1 MLPVQFSAHL
11 PFRSRSVSRVVVAGV
26 LASVSLTVPATSGAD
41 VPSPTRAAGST
52 SSGSGPISSTG
63 TRLQA
68 EGTSRV
74 ADSAGTATLGTAA
87 YAVPAGAVVVSPTG
101 SDAAAGTLASPVRT
115 LGRAL
120 VLAPA
125 GGTVVLRAGT
135 YTESVTASKT
145 VTIQNYPREKVWF
158 DGSVPVG
165 GWVKDGTTWRRD
177 GWTKRF
183 DASVGFSKGDV
194 DGTAAGWRWLNPDYP
209 MAAHPDQVW
218 VNGTQLRQ
226 VSSRAAV
233 GAGRFFL
240 DRATSRLYI
249 GSSPTGVQVR
259 VSSLEKA
266 MRIVGAGSVVRG
278 IGIRRYAPSIWHIGS
293 VTIEAPKVR
302 FENVLITDSSTI
314 GLGVVREDAVLTRVS
329 VLRAGL
335 LGIHAATADRIRVVR
350 SRIDGN
356 NSERFNPA
364 PVSGGIKAGRS
375 RGVTVVDS
383 SVSNNLGQGYWS
395 DVSVY
400 DTKIL
405 NSNISGNRAAGV
417 FLEIGAR
424 GTVVNNLISDNGGD
438 GVKINNTSKVVI
450 YNNTVVRNGRPIN
463 IVQDPRRPSNTSY
476 GDDHRYPNDPE
487 MTWLIGPVTVR
498 NNVIGLTHGQL
509 RAVRRGLQPPAH
521 RRPDGRHEQRQR
533 LQPRDVLE
541 LDVAHRLEPRDDQR
555 QPGGLHH
562 ALAAP
567 QRDGPGRHEPGLR
580 RHRRRR
586 VQRHPVLDG
595 PQQGLHRGRG
605 PALGHRRPRGAAERG
620 PLVRRLRPHRLIRPG
635 HLAGR

>member
-1 MLPVQFSAHL
+1 MLSVQFSAHT
-11 PFRSRSVSRVVVAGV
+11 PSRSRSVSRVLVAGV

-41 VPSPTRAAGST
+41 VPSPTRAAVAT

-68 EGTSRV
+68 EGTARV
-74 ADSAGTATLGTAA
+74 ADSAGSAALGTAS
-87 YAVPAGAVVVSPTG
+87 YAVPSGAVVVSPTG
-101 SDAAAGTLASPVRT
+101 SDAAAGTLAAPVRT

-120 VLAPA
+120 VLAPS

-158 DGSVPVG
+158 DGTVPVS

-194 DGTAAGWRWLNPDYP
+194 DGTAAGWRWLNPSYP
-209 MAAHPDQVW
+209 MAAHPDQVY
-218 VNGTQLRQ
+218 VNGVKLRQ
-226 VSSRAAV
+226 VSSRSAV
-233 GAGRFFL
+233 SAGEFFL
-240 DRATSRLYI
+240 DTATSKLYI
-249 GSSPTGVQVR
+249 GSNPTGVQVR

-266 MRIVGAGSVVRG
+266 LRVRGESSVVRG
-278 IGIRRYAPSIWHIGS
+278 IGFRRYAPSIWHIGA

-302 FENVLITDSSTI
+302 FENVTITDSSTI
-314 GLGVVREDAVLTRVS
+314 GLGVVREDAVLTRVNVMRS
-329 VLRAGL
+329 GL

-405 NSNISGNRAAGV
+405 NSNIVGNRAAGV

-424 GTVVNNLISDNGGD
+424 GSVVNNLISDNGGD

-476 GDDHRYPNDPE
+476 GDDTRYPNDPE

-498 NNVIGLTHGQL
+498 NNVIGLTSTGNCVLCVEDYSHERTAAQMGVTSNGNVFNRASSSSSTWLTVWSRGTINVNPAVYTTLSQHRSGTGQDGTSL
-509 RAVRRGLQPPAH
+509 AYDGTVVVASNGTLSSTVRSKASTAAAALPSDIA
-521 RRPDGRHEQRQR
+521 
-533 LQPRDVLE
+533 
-541 LDVAHRLEPRDDQR
+541 
-555 QPGGLHH
+555 
-562 ALAAP
+562 ALAGQP
-567 QRDGPGRHEPGLR
+567 SGVRWFGVFGRTG
-580 RHRRRR
+580 
-586 VQRHPVLDG
+586 
-595 PQQGLHRGRG
+595 
-605 PALGHRRPRGAAERG
+605 
-620 PLVRRLRPHRLIRPG
+620 
-635 HLAGR
+635 